1 MTDNQ
6 KRSCQ
11 SLTTTIK
18 SFIRL
23 FTATKHLTSCVVYVI
38 VLIVNIFFLGA
49 KVVDFSKEAHQ
60 EVTTIDV
67 PIWISQLYSN
77 LVTTYTPIHA
87 YIYLTQQNSINIK
100 KRRRGN

>member
-1 MTDNQ
+1 M
-6 KRSCQ
+6 
-11 SLTTTIK
+11 
-18 SFIRL
+18 
-23 FTATKHLTSCVVYVI
+23 VYVI

-87 YIYLTQQNSINIK
+87 HIYLTQQNSINIK